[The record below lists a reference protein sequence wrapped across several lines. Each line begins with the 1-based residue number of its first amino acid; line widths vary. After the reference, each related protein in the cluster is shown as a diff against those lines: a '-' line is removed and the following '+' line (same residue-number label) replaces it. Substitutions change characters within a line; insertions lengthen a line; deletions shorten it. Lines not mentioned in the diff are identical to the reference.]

1 MMRISTYN
9 LNTLA
14 IGGAMKVQQDFAKAN
29 MQQASSLKSED
40 FLGYGGSA
48 TNTMLNLQREIEQSA
63 TWAMAATQVGARV
76 ETMYSAV
83 GNCVDGMTKLRAAIS
98 DFNSSQH
105 TQTLLDQ
112 ANTIKTSLLTQMN
125 AQYNGL
131 YVFSG
136 SMTDT
141 APVDGTLIVGGAVP
155 NTAYYQGNG
164 DILSV
169 RVSGDQIVSYG
180 VTADNP
186 AFEKALR
193 AVQSVIDEINANPG
207 AIGQTIK
214 DLIGP
219 AFDLAKEATDELAN
233 MQQNISASGSVLDTA
248 ATRQK
253 TTITLLQQSLGDV
266 KNVDVAEAKL
276 RVLTLETQLQASF
289 SAIGDIAKM
298 SIVNYL

>member
-1 MMRISTYN
+1 
-9 LNTLA
+9 
-14 IGGAMKVQQDFAKAN
+14 MKVQQDFAVAN
-29 MQQASSLKSED
+29 MQQASGLKSED
-40 FLGYGGSA
+40 FRGYGASA
-48 TNTMLNLQREIEQSA
+48 TNTMLNVQREIEQA
-63 TWAMAATQVGARV
+63 GTWALAATNVGYRV

-83 GNCVDGMTKLRAAIS
+83 GNCVSGMTELRAAIS

-105 TQTLLDQ
+105 TQALLDK
-112 ANTIKTSLLTQMN
+112 ANSIKTSLLTQMN

-131 YVFSG
+131 HVFSG

-141 APVDGTLIVGGAVP
+141 APVDGSLIVGGAAV
-155 NTAYYQGNG
+155 NTAYYQGNN
-164 DILSV
+164 DTLSV
-169 RVSGDQIVSYG
+169 RVSGDQVVSYG
-180 VTADNP
+180 VTADNS

-193 AVQSVIDEINANPG
+193 AVQTVIDEITANPN

-219 AFDLAKEATDELAN
+219 AFDLANEATNELGN
-233 MQQNISASGSVLDTA
+233 LQQNISASGSVLASAAKQQTTA
-248 ATRQK
+248 
-253 TTITLLQQSLGDV
+253 ITLLQQSLGDV

-276 RVLTLETQLQASF
+276 RILTLETQLQASF